1 MLADN
6 DGEMKMQ
13 KFVAMAGVAGLA
25 LFAGSSAEAALLS
38 IIGGTAQV
46 VQAPGPGS
54 LGNDVVGQPN
64 NILNTGDTILSGAL
78 LRVDAAATL
87 KYYFTGAEAKFLDTL
102 DTSAGSRG
110 NQPNGLV
117 DVPGELFATAAAA
130 SGFAGFSF
138 TIDTNGDGTPEFTIV
153 NSDTGPDANGSNAFR
168 SFALAYL
175 DDLYRITQTA
185 TNRVGI
191 FLDDSGQNADTDF
204 DDWVGYVEASSLQAV
219 PLPASVPL
227 FLAGLAGLGL
237 IGHRRKQA

>member
-1 MLADN
+1 MLANN
-6 DGEMKMQ
+6 DGEMEMQ
-13 KFVAMAGVAGLA
+13 KLVAMAGVAGLA

-38 IIGGTAQV
+38 IIGGSAQV

-64 NILNTGDTILSGAL
+64 NILNTGDTILAGAL
-78 LRVDAAATL
+78 LQVDAAATL

-102 DTSAGSRG
+102 DAGTGSRS

-117 DVPGELFATAAAA
+117 DVPGDLFATVAAAA
-130 SGFAGFSF
+130 GLANFSF
-138 TIDTNGDGTPEFTIV
+138 TIDTNADGTAEYTVV
-153 NSDTGPDANGSNAFR
+153 NEAGGNANAFR

-191 FLDDSGQNADTDF
+191 FLDDSGANVDSDF
-204 DDWVGYVEASSLQAV
+204 DDWVGYVEASSVTPV

-237 IGHRRKQA
+237 IGRRRKQA

>member
-1 MLADN
+1 MR
-6 DGEMKMQ
+6 KT
-13 KFVAMAGVAGLA
+13 VAMAGVAGLA

-38 IIGGTAQV
+38 IIGGTGQT

-78 LRVDAAATL
+78 LRVDAASTL
-87 KYYFTGAEAKFLDTL
+87 KYYFTGAEAKFLNTL
-102 DTSAGSRG
+102 DAGTGLQS
-110 NQPNGLV
+110 NQPGLV
-117 DVPGELFATAAAA
+117 DIPGSLFATVGATP
-130 SGFAGFSF
+130 GFADFSF

-191 FLDDSGQNADTDF
+191 FLDDSGQNADSDF
-204 DDWVGYVEASSLQAV
+204 DDWVGYVEASSVTPV

-237 IGHRRKQA
+237 IGRRRKQA